1 MDALGEWFVELRT
14 VAETSSDSGSDF
26 ASESA
31 PSAEVACKSNGP
43 GQWSSNGVRRSTF
56 TAEVRSFRKLDSA
69 HYLPEMNFEMNKK
82 LSMSRFV
89 APQ

>member
-43 GQWSSNGVRRSTF
+43 GQWSSNGE
-56 TAEVRSFRKLDSA
+56 EVLSLLKFA
-69 HYLPEMNFEMNKK
+69 HFENWTLLITCPK
-82 LSMSRFV
+82 
-89 APQ
+89 